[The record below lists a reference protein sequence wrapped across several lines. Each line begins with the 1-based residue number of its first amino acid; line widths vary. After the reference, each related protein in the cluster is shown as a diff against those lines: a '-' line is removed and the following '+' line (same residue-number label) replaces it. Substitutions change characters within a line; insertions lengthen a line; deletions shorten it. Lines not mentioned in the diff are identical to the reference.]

1 MHTRPRTRRSAAAAA
16 AATPGTSLAFTPM
29 EGVPETARGF
39 RRPATTAS
47 KGKLAGARAAAA
59 AFTPI
64 EGVPEKDGAFA
75 RTPFDSRVRQAQL
88 AQQLEADLQAAA
100 GEATPQ
106 GASHSA
112 AAGAGGVDAA
122 VGGSQGQGEDGAGVS
137 ASDMA
142 DALQN
147 VDSLVAGEATRD
159 TL

>member
-1 MHTRPRTRRSAAAAA
+1 
-16 AATPGTSLAFTPM
+16 M

-39 RRPATTAS
+39 RRQATTAS
-47 KGKLAGARAAAA
+47 KGSLAGARAAA

-88 AQQLEADLQAAA
+88 AQQLEADLQAA

-106 GASHSA
+106 GASHGA

-122 VGGSQGQGEDGAGVS
+122 AGGSQGQGEDGAGVS

-147 VDSLVAGEATRD
+147 VDSLVAGEATRHKAAHVNCG
-159 TL
+159 LHLLAGIVP